1 MIEWWQLE
9 SSTATI
15 PLAGFSFTTQ
25 GTGEGVV
32 SGTVNTRLK
41 ATKLSS
47 EKIELDWLH
56 DKYTAVE
63 VKGSVKV
70 AGKDVDVSRRVYQ
83 IEIDKNYVPKDPAAG
98 GLTNKE
104 LMAKGK
110 SPYVVK
116 DGEES
121 KVELHHLIQ
130 KEPGGMVEIAE
141 TTHDKYSSELHGL
154 IEDGNSFR
162 NDPLLEKQY
171 NNFRGN
177 YWKM

>member
-1 MIEWWQLE
+1 MDGDGSGGKKSGAE
-9 SSTATI
+9 
-15 PLAGFSFTTQ
+15 
-25 GTGEGVV
+25 GTGEG
-32 SGTVNTRLK
+32 RLK
-41 ATKLSS
+41 PTKLSS
-47 EKIELDWLH
+47 ERTQLDWLP

-104 LMAKGK
+104 LMSKGK
-110 SPYVVK
+110 SPYVAK
-116 DGEES
+116 DGVES

-141 TTHDKYSSELHGL
+141 STHDKYSSQLHGL
-154 IEDGNSFR
+154 VEDGNSFR

-171 NNFRGN
+171 NNFRSN
-177 YWKM
+177 YWKMRANEE